1 MDSFQIIVNQWIK
14 SMEKGLDNA
23 KNKETKRIGRKIV
36 DGFKDYLADKTIVE
50 MVEKDRKDKIG
61 HLVNTLSE
69 IALVESCI
77 AFELLKATESYNVKD
92 LQKRLIDFL
101 YTNLYMI

>member
-1 MDSFQIIVNQWIK
+1 MDSFQVIVNQWIK

-23 KNKETKRIGRKIV
+23 KNEETKRIGKKIV
-36 DGFKDYLADKTIVE
+36 DGFKDYLVDETIVE
-50 MVEKDRKDKIG
+50 MIEKDRKDKIS

-77 AFELLKATESYNVKD
+77 SCGILEATESYNIKD
-92 LQKRLIDFL
+92 LQKCLTDFIYLILF
-101 YTNLYMI
+101 TF

>member
-14 SMEKGLDNA
+14 SMEKGLNNA

-50 MVEKDRKDKIG
+50 MVEKDRKDKISY
-61 HLVNTLSE
+61 LVNALSE

-77 AFELLKATESYNVKD
+77 ACGVLKAAESYNIKN
-92 LQKRLIDFL
+92 LQKRLTDFI
-101 YTNLYMI
+101 YANLFTL